1 MTEASHV
8 SELITRLALSHPEI
22 SFQFLTNG
30 QPKLHTSGNGRLK
43 DVIYHIYGRDI
54 TGNLLEINAKANGVA
69 IRGYIGKPLISRGN
83 RNYENY
89 YINGRYVKS
98 SIIAKAIEDA
108 YKGFTMQH
116 KYPFTVLHFTID
128 GTDLDVNVHP
138 TKMEVR
144 FSKQQEVYNFIYNT
158 LKDALSEKEL
168 IPRVELSVAEPVSQK
183 SAFLEKAVSPSVPDV
198 LPDKKRKK
206 FLWRNFRRKRGMQKL
221 LLKRKI

>member
-1 MTEASHV
+1 M
-8 SELITRLALSHPEI
+8 
-22 SFQFLTNG
+22 
-30 QPKLHTSGNGRLK
+30 K

-138 TKMEVR
+138 TKW
-144 FSKQQEVYNFIYNT
+144 K
-158 LKDALSEKEL
+158 
-168 IPRVELSVAEPVSQK
+168 SVLANN
-183 SAFLEKAVSPSVPDV
+183 
-198 LPDKKRKK
+198 RKCIIL
-206 FLWRNFRRKRGMQKL
+206 FT
-221 LLKRKI
+221 IH

>member
-1 MTEASHV
+1 MRAYSTELKADQKINGRNRNARWNDFFCPSDFFNTPARRKFLKTPMTEASHV
-8 SELITRLALSHPEI
+8 SELITRLALSHPE
-22 SFQFLTNG
+22 FHFNFLTNG

-108 YKGFTMQH
+108 
-116 KYPFTVLHFTID
+116 L
-128 GTDLDVNVHP
+128 
-138 TKMEVR
+138 
-144 FSKQQEVYNFIYNT
+144 
-158 LKDALSEKEL
+158 
-168 IPRVELSVAEPVSQK
+168 
-183 SAFLEKAVSPSVPDV
+183 
-198 LPDKKRKK
+198 
-206 FLWRNFRRKRGMQKL
+206 
-221 LLKRKI
+221 